1 MKERNAAH
9 LLLTEFVKREAEDI
23 ARALEPLI
31 PIYGEV
37 TRESLKDNMRVVAQT
52 FAGLALQLIDHNSSL
67 DPNDTDN
74 MILPCG
80 AKTMHSTLEE
90 LSRFIEG
97 TRQLMWTIGDKH
109 YDEETGELIVEDS
122 GHVKTMKRFRIIL
135 EGCLMALGLPQRLAY
150 EAQC

>member
-1 MKERNAAH
+1 MCNKSFEKKMKERNAAH

-52 FAGLALQLIDHNSSL
+52 FAGLALQLIDHNSAL
-67 DPNDTDN
+67 DPEDTNN

-109 YDEETGELIVEDS
+109 YDDPAIKLVRETFFEYD
-122 GHVKTMKRFRIIL
+122 TQM
-135 EGCLMALGLPQRLAY
+135 
-150 EAQC
+150 

>member
-1 MKERNAAH
+1 MEKNQLKKKMNEQHAAH
-9 LLLTEFVKREAEDI
+9 LLMTEFVKREAEDI

-31 PIYGEV
+31 PIYGDV
-37 TRESLKDNMRVVAQT
+37 TSESLKDNMRVVAQT
-52 FAGLALQLIDHNSSL
+52 FAGLALQLIDHNSTL
-67 DPNDTDN
+67 DPGDTDN

-109 YDEETGELIVEDS
+109 YDDPAIKLVRETFFEYD
-122 GHVKTMKRFRIIL
+122 TQM
-135 EGCLMALGLPQRLAY
+135 
-150 EAQC
+150 